1 MRHVMVTRWQASSV
15 VNACTTNYK
24 CHKVQRCGHVRL
36 AASAF
41 GIPKSY
47 VRGVNTFEKTT
58 QIY

>member
-1 MRHVMVTRWQASSV
+1 MVTRWQASSV